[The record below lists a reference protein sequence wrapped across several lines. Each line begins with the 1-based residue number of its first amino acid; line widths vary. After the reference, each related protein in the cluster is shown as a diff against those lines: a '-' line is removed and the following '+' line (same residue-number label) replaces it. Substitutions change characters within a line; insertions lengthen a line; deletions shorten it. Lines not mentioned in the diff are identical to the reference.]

1 MLLRELH
8 KQEIISSY
16 AGNYARNFYALIDS
30 RNYRS
35 ARGLYTI
42 SRNQALKIIASI
54 DYFRVVTKHRFSSLR
69 IGIAIS
75 SFHGRSTK
83 ERERERERGGG
94 GVGWGGKGSREKKED
109 RAMQGTRRISR
120 PFLKFHCSLFMYN

>member
-83 ERERERERGGG
+83 ERERERERERGGGG
-94 GVGWGGKGSREKKED
+94 GVGREGE
-109 RAMQGTRRISR
+109 QGEKRRPRDARNASYLAAVSKI
-120 PFLKFHCSLFMYN
+120 PLFSLHV